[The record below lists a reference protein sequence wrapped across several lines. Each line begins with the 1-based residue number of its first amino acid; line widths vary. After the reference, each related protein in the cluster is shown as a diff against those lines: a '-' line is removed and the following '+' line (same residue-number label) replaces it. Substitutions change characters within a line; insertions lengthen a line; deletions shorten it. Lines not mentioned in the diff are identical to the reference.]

1 MRVERTIHS
10 WVELRAHL
18 VIGIPEL
25 GIPGSPWDVPE
36 SPALSILDTGGYR
49 ESVLASGRSCR
60 CHCPSV
66 QLGPENPE
74 CGIEC
79 SVPR

>member
-1 MRVERTIHS
+1 M
-10 WVELRAHL
+10 
-18 VIGIPEL
+18 IGIPEL
-25 GIPGSPWDVPE
+25 GIPGSPGDVPE
-36 SPALSILDTGGYR
+36 SPALSILDTGWYR

-60 CHCPSV
+60 CHCSSV